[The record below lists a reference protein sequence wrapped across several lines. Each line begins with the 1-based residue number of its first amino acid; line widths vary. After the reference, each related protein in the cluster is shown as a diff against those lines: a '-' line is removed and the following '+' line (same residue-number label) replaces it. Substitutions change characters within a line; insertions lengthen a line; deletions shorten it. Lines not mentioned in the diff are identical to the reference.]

1 MPATIPA
8 REGLRE
14 TPKRVVSA
22 YDEFFAGY
30 HECPLDVLS
39 RTFDEVAG
47 YDDIV
52 MLRDIE
58 LHSHCEHHMIPFIGK
73 AHVAYFPTDRVVGI
87 SKLARVVEV
96 FARRLQ
102 TQETMT
108 AQIAETIDKALKP
121 KGVAVMIEA
130 VHQCMSIRGVKKP
143 NVATITTQFTGIFK
157 EDPAQQ
163 ARFMMLATE
172 RGRLLTRAARE
183 ESIAVTKPKASPPPA
198 KTADI
203 EEGTAFAPKFDAD
216 GLVAGGRHL
225 GRNRRGVDA
234 RLYERRGPRPHA
246 SRPAKRNSGRGRES
260 ACGARARRAATP
272 CAWWR
277 CARIATR
284 MRSG

>member
-1 MPATIPA
+1 MDATVKKLPTRAPIGLAASQLARPSREVA
-8 REGLRE
+8 EEAVRTLIAYAGDDPDREGLRE

-30 HECPLDVLS
+30 RECPLDVLS

-58 LHSHCEHHMIPFIGK
+58 LHSHCEHHMVPFVGK
-73 AHVAYFPTDRVVGI
+73 SHVAYFPTERVVGI

-130 VHQCMSIRGVKKP
+130 VHQCMTIRGVKKP
-143 NVATITTQFTGIFK
+143 DVATITTQFTGIFK

-163 ARFMMLATE
+163 ARFMMLATD
-172 RGRLLTRAARE
+172 RGRL
-183 ESIAVTKPKASPPPA
+183 
-198 KTADI
+198 
-203 EEGTAFAPKFDAD
+203 
-216 GLVAGGRHL
+216 
-225 GRNRRGVDA
+225 
-234 RLYERRGPRPHA
+234 
-246 SRPAKRNSGRGRES
+246 
-260 ACGARARRAATP
+260 
-272 CAWWR
+272 
-277 CARIATR
+277 
-284 MRSG
+284 